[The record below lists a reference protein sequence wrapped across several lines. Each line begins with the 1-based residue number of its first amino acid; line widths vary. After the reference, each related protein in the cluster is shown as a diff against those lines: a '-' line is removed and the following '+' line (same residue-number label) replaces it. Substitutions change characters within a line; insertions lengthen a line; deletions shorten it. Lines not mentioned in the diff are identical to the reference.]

1 MLHMGVTERVVERS
15 VQGARSRAEHEVHAL
30 LEAALAVL
38 RRAGIDGLTVAEV
51 LAEAGLSTRAFYRH
65 FAGKDELVLA
75 LFARESERATARR
88 ADAVAGAVT
97 PLAALEVWIDDV
109 LALAYEPRRAART
122 RVLQSEGA
130 RLQREFPDEFTR
142 IVRDELAPLVAIL
155 ETGRADGTFPATDP
169 AADARTIHAVVWS
182 LAQSRLEGR
191 SRSVDSVRAH
201 VMRFCL
207 PALGVEGR
215 R

>member
-1 MLHMGVTERVVERS
+1 MGVTERVVERS
-15 VQGARSRAEHEVHAL
+15 VRDARSRAEHEVHGL

-88 ADAVAGAVT
+88 AEAVAGAAT
-97 PLAALEVWIDDV
+97 PRAALEAWIDDV

-122 RVLQSEGA
+122 RVLQSESA
-130 RLQREFPDEFTR
+130 RLHREFPDEFAR

-155 ETGRADGTFPATDP
+155 EAGRADGSFPTAEP
-169 AADARTIHAVVWS
+169 VADARTIHAVVWS
-182 LAQSRLEGR
+182 LAQSRLGGR
-191 SRSVDSVRAH
+191 SASVEAVRAH
-201 VMRFCL
+201 VLRFCL
-207 PALGVEGR
+207 PALGIER
-215 R
+215 HR